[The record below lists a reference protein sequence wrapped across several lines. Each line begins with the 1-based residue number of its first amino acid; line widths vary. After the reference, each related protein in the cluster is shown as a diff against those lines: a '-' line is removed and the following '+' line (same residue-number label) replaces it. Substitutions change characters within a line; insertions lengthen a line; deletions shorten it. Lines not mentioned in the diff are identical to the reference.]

1 MGAFGG
7 ATPKRHRL
15 WSNCNL
21 ILAEIS
27 KRGTVQLSN
36 VAQCFIY
43 MCQKKTPVPCIGG
56 HLSREV
62 LRSLPGVKD
71 GGLVRKYIDKSGKK
85 RHVGV
90 AAKLKQSQRLCCT
103 YLLMCMG
110 CTVRLQI

>member
-1 MGAFGG
+1 MVELQPNPCRNFQ
-7 ATPKRHRL
+7 TRH
-15 WSNCNL
+15 
-21 ILAEIS
+21 
-27 KRGTVQLSN
+27 GTALELC
-36 VAQCFIY
+36 AMFHICAL
-43 MCQKKTPVPCIGG
+43 KKTPVPCIGG